1 MGSENHHSHET
12 ATLRERWRQVIFGT
26 DTRAGAVFDQLL
38 IVTIVASVIA
48 VMLDSVQSVHARWGA
63 ELYILEW
70 GFTLLFTLEY
80 GIRLW
85 VSEERARYARSFFGV
100 VDLLSVLPT
109 WLSLVLPGTQYLLT
123 IRVLR
128 VLRIFRILKLL
139 QFMNE
144 SRELGRALLRSRRK
158 IGIFVF
164 TVLVLMVLFG
174 SLMYVIEG
182 PENGFDNIPRS
193 IYWAVVTITTVGY
206 GDIIP
211 QTPIGQ
217 IIATLAMITGYAII
231 AVPTGIV
238 SAEMS
243 ASAVRRRFGRECP
256 ECFLHEHE
264 PDAKFC
270 RRCGTELPPLEEQE
284 D

>member
-1 MGSENHHSHET
+1 MKDPS
-12 ATLRERWRQVIFGT
+12 TLRARWRHIIFGT
-26 DTRAGAVFDQLL
+26 DTRSGALFDQVL
-38 IVTIVASVIA
+38 IATIITSVIA
-48 VMLDSVQSVHARWGA
+48 VMLDSIDSVHQRWGH
-63 ELYILEW
+63 ELYIAEW
-70 GFTLLFTLEY
+70 IFTLVFTVEY
-80 GIRLW
+80 GVRLW
-85 VSEERARYARSFFGV
+85 VSERPMHYARSFFGV
-100 VDLLSVLPT
+100 VDLLSVIPT
-109 WLSLVLPGTQYLLT
+109 YLSLIAPGANYLLT

-128 VLRIFRILKLL
+128 VLRIFRVLKLL
-139 QFMNE
+139 QFMSE
-144 SRELGRALLRSRRK
+144 SRELGHALLRARRK

-164 TVLVLMVLFG
+164 TVLVLMILFG

-182 PENGFDNIPRS
+182 PENGFDSIPRG

-211 QTPIGQ
+211 QTPLGLF
-217 IIATLAMITGYAII
+217 IATMAMITGYAII

-256 ECFLHEHE
+256 GCQLHEHD
-264 PDAKFC
+264 PDARFC
-270 RRCGTELPPLEEQE
+270 KRCGDELPAIQAEM

>member
-1 MGSENHHSHET
+1 MNDPS
-12 ATLRERWRQVIFGT
+12 TLRERWRQIIFGT
-26 DTRAGAVFDQLL
+26 DTRAGVLFDQLL
-38 IVTIVASVIA
+38 ILAIITSVMA
-48 VMLDSVQSVHARWGA
+48 VMLDSIQSVHARWGR

-70 GFTLLFTLEY
+70 GFTLLFTMEY

-85 VSEERARYARSFFGV
+85 VSEQRLRYARSFFGI
-100 VDLLSVLPT
+100 VDLLSIIPT
-109 WLSLVLPGTQYLLT
+109 YLSLFAPGANYLLT

-128 VLRIFRILKLL
+128 VLRVFRVLKLL

-144 SRELGRALLRSRRK
+144 SRELARALLRARRK
-158 IGIFVF
+158 IGIFIF

-174 SLMYVIEG
+174 SFMYVIEG
-182 PENGFDNIPRS
+182 PDNGFDNIPRS

-264 PDAKFC
+264 PDAGFC
-270 RRCGTELPPLEEQE
+270 KRCGTELPDSGAVAE
-284 D
+284 

>member
-1 MGSENHHSHET
+1 MGSENDHSHET

-26 DTRAGAVFDQLL
+26 DTRAGALFDQLL
-38 IVTIVASVIA
+38 IVTIITSVVA
-48 VMLDSVQSVHARWGA
+48 VMLDSVQSVHARWGPA
-63 ELYILEW
+63 LYVIEW
-70 GFTLLFTLEY
+70 LFTLAFTAEY
-80 GIRLW
+80 IVRLW
-85 VSEERARYARSFFGV
+85 VSERPARYARSFFGV
-100 VDLLSVLPT
+100 VDLLSVIPT
-109 WLSLVLPGTQYLLT
+109 YLSLFAPGANYLLT

-128 VLRIFRILKLL
+128 VLRIFRVLKLL

-144 SRELGRALLRSRRK
+144 SRELGHALIRARRK
-158 IGIFVF
+158 IGIFIF
-164 TVLVLMVLFG
+164 TVLVLMILFG

-182 PENGFDNIPRS
+182 PANGFDNIPRS

-217 IIATLAMITGYAII
+217 TIATLAMITGYAII

-243 ASAVRRRFGRECP
+243 ATAVRRRFGRECP
-256 ECFLHEHE
+256 ECFLHEHD
-264 PDAKFC
+264 PDAAFC
-270 RRCGTELPPLEEQE
+270 KRCGTELPPNE
-284 D
+284 DQKN